1 MPKTGTA
8 GDHGI
13 HSMQRTVLIVHMS
26 LRATKTVPYI
36 QSIET
41 SIGENRYYWR
51 GKSPSNSGF
60 YKIITDSDIS
70 YPNRSSELQN

>member
-41 SIGENRYYWR
+41 SIGENHYYWR
-51 GKSPSNSGF
+51 GGAP
-60 YKIITDSDIS
+60 
-70 YPNRSSELQN
+70 LQQSVIKL